1 MNIPIRMP
9 FMERR
14 KDNLHV
20 TKGPIADDGT
30 TAFNARSFVYVNGS
44 NFLVPVLTA
53 GIVCFGQ
60 SPDANHLTT
69 PTPRPP
75 DALYG
80 NLHWV
85 FDPRDAQF
93 VVNITN
99 NAATIG
105 AGAPALSTILIGESY
120 GIIRPTSGAAIGIQ
134 MLNQQDTTNDFF
146 KVIAIYTGISQA
158 STDLNG
164 LVLVELVQSVIQG

>member
-1 MNIPIRMP
+1 MSNISIRPP
-9 FMERR
+9 FLERR
-14 KDNLHV
+14 KDNLHI
-20 TKGPIADDGT
+20 TKGPLADDGT
-30 TAFNARSFVYVNGS
+30 TVFNARSFVFANGS
-44 NFLVPVLTA
+44 NLLVPVLTA
-53 GIVCFGQ
+53 GVVCMGW
-60 SPDANHLTT
+60 SADGNHLAT

-93 VVNITN
+93 SINITN

-105 AGAPALSTILIGESY
+105 AGAPALSSILIGEKY
-120 GIIRPTSGAAIGIQ
+120 GIIRPTTGAATGIQ

-146 KVIAIYTGISQA
+146 RVVAIYPGQA

-164 LVLVELVQSVIQG
+164 IVLVELIDAVIQG